1 MSHNII
7 VKGPLLPFTTICDL
21 NTDTGRGRRR
31 RRRRREEKHSSV
43 YQMRQRPKKQKERG
57 WIELCCL
64 GCTCVQLWH
73 KVVLRKWLNIAS
85 KDSDFS
91 ADEGDTTESEFDD
104 EEMCGWERQMH
115 DEERRWGGFGAETND
130 TRLGRI
136 PYKPRRRKSET
147 LRAQYINTNELRICV
162 GTWNV
167 GGRLPPEDLDIRE
180 WLDMEEPADIYV
192 LGFQEIVPLNAGNIF
207 GAEDNRPVLR
217 WENIIR
223 NTLNKISPAKPKY
236 KCYSDP
242 PSPSRF
248 KPSDDALAMEDEL
261 LPESNSDSDGEI
273 HPLNE
278 ENFSLHPDEGLDPN
292 ENDSKNFSAPSR
304 KIFDRSRNLSFKN
317 YDSTS
322 GNLITQQ
329 KKLTKTPSNSER
341 IGMIWPE
348 PPLNILA
355 QHGLDNSQP
364 YNSAKCLRNSDSFKS
379 AHEHDRLIPDLNL
392 ESAMF
397 RKKRPSFVRIISKQ
411 MVGIFLSIWVR
422 RSLRRH
428 IQNLR
433 VSTVGVGVMGY
444 IGNKG
449 SISVSMSI
457 YQTLFCFICSHLT
470 SGEKDGDELRR
481 NDDVHE
487 IFKRTQFSSL
497 GGVGVPRTIFDHDRI
512 IWLGDLNYRINLP
525 YEKTHELI
533 SKKQWDK
540 LAEMDQLKHEL
551 KKGRAF
557 DGWTEGVISFP
568 PTYKYEFNSEK
579 YVGEDPKSGRRT
591 PAWCDRILSYGKGMR
606 LLTYKRNEFTFSDH
620 RPVTAVFMAEVEIFC
635 HRKLQ
640 RALTFTD
647 AEIEEELMSEAENIN
662 TGMSNLRLGG

>member
-1 MSHNII
+1 
-7 VKGPLLPFTTICDL
+7 
-21 NTDTGRGRRR
+21 
-31 RRRRREEKHSSV
+31 
-43 YQMRQRPKKQKERG
+43 MRQRPKKQKE
-57 WIELCCL
+57 
-64 GCTCVQLWH
+64 LWH
-73 KVVLRKWLNIAS
+73 KVVLRKWLNITS

-91 ADEGDTTESEFDD
+91 ADEGTPPKVSSTTKRCVVGSDRCTTRKGD
-104 EEMCGWERQMH
+104 GWI
-115 DEERRWGGFGAETND
+115 WAETNGN
-130 TRLGRI
+130 LILAWRI

-147 LRAQYINTNELRICV
+147 LRAQYINTKELRICV

-422 RSLRRH
+422 RSLRG
-428 IQNLR
+428 
-433 VSTVGVGVMGY
+433 T
-444 IGNKG
+444 
-449 SISVSMSI
+449 
-457 YQTLFCFICSHLT
+457 F
-470 SGEKDGDELRR
+470 
-481 NDDVHE
+481 
-487 IFKRTQFSSL
+487 
-497 GGVGVPRTIFDHDRI
+497 RI
-512 IWLGDLNYRINLP
+512 
-525 YEKTHELI
+525 
-533 SKKQWDK
+533 
-540 LAEMDQLKHEL
+540 
-551 KKGRAF
+551 
-557 DGWTEGVISFP
+557 
-568 PTYKYEFNSEK
+568 
-579 YVGEDPKSGRRT
+579 
-591 PAWCDRILSYGKGMR
+591 
-606 LLTYKRNEFTFSDH
+606 
-620 RPVTAVFMAEVEIFC
+620 
-635 HRKLQ
+635 
-640 RALTFTD
+640 
-647 AEIEEELMSEAENIN
+647 
-662 TGMSNLRLGG
+662 

>member
-1 MSHNII
+1 
-7 VKGPLLPFTTICDL
+7 
-21 NTDTGRGRRR
+21 
-31 RRRRREEKHSSV
+31 
-43 YQMRQRPKKQKERG
+43 
-57 WIELCCL
+57 
-64 GCTCVQLWH
+64 
-73 KVVLRKWLNIAS
+73 
-85 KDSDFS
+85 
-91 ADEGDTTESEFDD
+91 
-104 EEMCGWERQMH
+104 
-115 DEERRWGGFGAETND
+115 
-130 TRLGRI
+130 
-136 PYKPRRRKSET
+136 
-147 LRAQYINTNELRICV
+147 
-162 GTWNV
+162 
-167 GGRLPPEDLDIRE
+167 
-180 WLDMEEPADIYV
+180 MEEPADIYV

-444 IGNKG
+444 IGNKASSLLIMAPG

-497 GGVGVPRTIFDHDRI
+497 GGVGDYL
-512 IWLGDLNYRINLP
+512 LGDLNYRINLP

-540 LAEMDQLKHEL
+540 LAEMDQ
-551 KKGRAF
+551 GRAF
-557 DGWTEGVISFP
+557 DGGRKELSVFLQPINM
-568 PTYKYEFNSEK
+568 NSIQ
-579 YVGEDPKSGRRT
+579 RNM
-591 PAWCDRILSYGKGMR
+591 CDRILSYGKGMR

-620 RPVTAVFMAEVEIFC
+620 RP
-635 HRKLQ
+635 
-640 RALTFTD
+640 
-647 AEIEEELMSEAENIN
+647 
-662 TGMSNLRLGG
+662 